1 MVILFNLEIISPEQ
15 FMIDWSMSYNRY
27 FPKLSRKKIMKASNK
42 TINRKHLCIKF
53 ENDQF
58 SILVIML
65 FRENP
70 ESITRNPPLYN
81 ICIDIGQ
88 GPVLLVL

>member
-1 MVILFNLEIISPEQ
+1 
-15 FMIDWSMSYNRY
+15 
-27 FPKLSRKKIMKASNK
+27 MKASNK

-65 FRENP
+65 FRENS
-70 ESITRNPPLYN
+70 ELIIRNPPLYN